1 MNLLQN
7 KKLLKALLKQ
17 SDLLNTINGGVSAA
31 QLKKSKSGT
40 NQIITLKIPGVK
52 PEALQ
57 VVLNGSELI
66 IFAVP
71 TFGTQENKVED
82 IMAVPQYLYREKLA
96 KTIDTE
102 DIEAIHENGELKVI
116 LPQQEQ
122 KSNNIRQIKVRH
134 I

>member
-7 KKLLKALLKQ
+7 KKLLKSLLKQ
-17 SDLLNTINGGVSAA
+17 SDLLNTINGGVTAP
-31 QLKKSKSGT
+31 QMKKTQSG
-40 NQIITLKIPGVK
+40 NNDIITLKIPGVR

-71 TFGTQENKVED
+71 TFGTQESKVEE
-82 IMAVPQYLYREKLA
+82 IIAVPQYLHREKLA
-96 KTIDTE
+96 KEIDF
-102 DIEAIHENGELKVI
+102 DGIEALHEDGELKVI
-116 LPQQEQ
+116 LPRHND
-122 KSNNIRQIKVRH
+122 KPNKIRQIKVRH